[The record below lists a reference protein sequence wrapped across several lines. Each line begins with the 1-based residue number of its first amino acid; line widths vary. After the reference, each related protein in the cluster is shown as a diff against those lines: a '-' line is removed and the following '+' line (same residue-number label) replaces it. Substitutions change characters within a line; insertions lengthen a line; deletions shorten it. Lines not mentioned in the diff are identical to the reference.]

1 MGLLLVLFLATLFLL
16 FWLLGPDNAAGKKE
30 KKLSPEA
37 NLPPISQRAMVRP
50 PIAAAISQGDE
61 TWAGTRPAPTEVL
74 YQKLANIKSEYKKLD
89 EELSNERDAQLKL
102 KDEVERLKA
111 SLERD
116 SGLEEKLRTE
126 NKEFKEK
133 LVSKGQEYEKEF
145 GLNLN
150 LARELGEVKQ
160 KSAVLEQQ
168 RRQDE
173 ERLNILEAQNK
184 AYKEEVKRL
193 NQEILELNKKSQESQ
208 WVSRKEYEDLRAK
221 LKEKEN
227 A

>member
-1 MGLLLVLFLATLFLL
+1 MVGIVIILFGVTLFLL
-16 FWLLGPDNAAGKKE
+16 FWLLSPDNAEGKKA
-30 KKLSPEA
+30 KVLKPEA
-37 NLPPISQRAMVRP
+37 NLPHIGQRAMVRP
-50 PIAAAISQGDE
+50 PIAAAIVPENTARRKDE
-61 TWAGTRPAPTEVL
+61 IESL
-74 YQKLANIKSEYKKLD
+74 SQKLANIKSEYKKLD
-89 EELSNERDAQLKL
+89 EELSGEREAQAKL

-116 SGLEEKLRTE
+116 SGLEERLRTE
-126 NKEFKEK
+126 NKELKEK
-133 LVSKGQEYEKEF
+133 LVGKGQEYEKEF

-150 LARELGEVKQ
+150 LNRELGEYKQ

-168 RRQDE
+168 RRQFE
-173 ERLNILEAQNK
+173 EQLNILEAQNK

-193 NQEILELNKKSQESQ
+193 NYEIVELNKKSQESQ
-208 WVSRKEYEDLRAK
+208 WVSRKEYEDLQAK

>member
-1 MGLLLVLFLATLFLL
+1 M
-16 FWLLGPDNAAGKKE
+16 
-30 KKLSPEA
+30 
-37 NLPPISQRAMVRP
+37 
-50 PIAAAISQGDE
+50 
-61 TWAGTRPAPTEVL
+61 
-74 YQKLANIKSEYKKLD
+74 
-89 EELSNERDAQLKL
+89 SNERDAQLKL

-173 ERLNILEAQNK
+173 EKLNILEAQNK

-193 NQEILELNKKSQESQ
+193 NHEIIDLNKKNQESQ
-208 WVSRKEYEDLRAK
+208 WVSRKEYEDLQAK

>member
-1 MGLLLVLFLATLFLL
+1 MGIVIVLFGVTLFLL
-16 FWLLGPDNAAGKKE
+16 FWLLSPDSGEGKKA
-30 KKLSPEA
+30 KVLKPEA
-37 NLPPISQRAMVRP
+37 NLPPIGRK
-50 PIAAAISQGDE
+50 DE
-61 TWAGTRPAPTEVL
+61 TWAGTRPPPTEVL
-74 YQKLANIKSEYKKLD
+74 SQKLANIKSEYKKLD
-89 EELSNERDAQLKL
+89 EELSNEREAQAKL
-102 KDEVERLKA
+102 KDEVERLKV

-126 NKEFKEK
+126 NKELKEK
-133 LVSKGQEYEKEF
+133 LVAKGQEYEKEF

-150 LARELGEVKQ
+150 LNRELDEYKQ

-168 RRQDE
+168 RRQFE
-173 ERLNILEAQNK
+173 EKLNILEAQNK

-208 WVSRKEYEDLRAK
+208 WVSRKEYEDLQAK

>member
-1 MGLLLVLFLATLFLL
+1 MGIVLVLFVLTLFLL
-16 FWLLGPDNAAGKKE
+16 FWLLSPDNAEGKKA
-30 KKLSPEA
+30 KVLKPEA
-37 NLPPISQRAMVRP
+37 NLPPISQK
-50 PIAAAISQGDE
+50 DE

-74 YQKLANIKSEYKKLD
+74 SQKLANIKSEYKKLD
-89 EELSNERDAQLKL
+89 EELSNERDVQLKL

-126 NKEFKEK
+126 NKELKEK

-150 LARELGEVKQ
+150 LVRELDEYKQ
-160 KSAVLEQQ
+160 KSAILEQQ

-193 NQEILELNKKSQESQ
+193 NHEIVDLNKKSQESQ
-208 WVSRKEYEDLRAK
+208 WVSRKEYEDLQAK

>member
-1 MGLLLVLFLATLFLL
+1 MGIALVLFVLTLFLL
-16 FWLLGPDNAAGKKE
+16 FWLLSPDNAEGKKA
-30 KKLSPEA
+30 KVLKPEA
-37 NLPPISQRAMVRP
+37 NLPPISQENTARRK
-50 PIAAAISQGDE
+50 DE
-61 TWAGTRPAPTEVL
+61 IESL
-74 YQKLANIKSEYKKLD
+74 SQKLANIKSEYKKLD
-89 EELSNERDAQLKL
+89 EELSNERDVQLKL

-126 NKEFKEK
+126 NKELKEK

-150 LARELGEVKQ
+150 LNRELGEYKQ

>member
-1 MGLLLVLFLATLFLL
+1 MGIALVLFVLTLFLL
-16 FWLLGPDNAAGKKE
+16 FWLLSPDNAEGKKA
-30 KKLSPEA
+30 KVLKPEA
-37 NLPPISQRAMVRP
+37 NLPPISQENTARRK
-50 PIAAAISQGDE
+50 DE
-61 TWAGTRPAPTEVL
+61 IESL
-74 YQKLANIKSEYKKLD
+74 SQKLANIKSEYKKLD
-89 EELSNERDAQLKL
+89 EELSNERDVQLKL

-126 NKEFKEK
+126 NKELKEK

-150 LARELGEVKQ
+150 LVRELDEYKQ

-193 NQEILELNKKSQESQ
+193 NHEIVDLNKKSQESQ
-208 WVSRKEYEDLRAK
+208 WVSRKEYEDLQAK

>member
-1 MGLLLVLFLATLFLL
+1 MGIVLVLFGLTLFLL
-16 FWLLGPDNAAGKKE
+16 FWLLSPDNAEGKKA
-30 KKLSPEA
+30 KVLKPEA

-50 PIAAAISQGDE
+50 PIAAAINPENTARRKDE
-61 TWAGTRPAPTEVL
+61 IESL
-74 YQKLANIKSEYKKLD
+74 SQKLANIKSEYKKLD
-89 EELSNERDAQLKL
+89 EELSNERDVQLKL

-126 NKEFKEK
+126 NKELKEK

-150 LARELGEVKQ
+150 FVRELDEYKQ

-193 NQEILELNKKSQESQ
+193 NHEIVDLNKKSQESQ
-208 WVSRKEYEDLRAK
+208 WVSRKEYEDLQAK

>member
-1 MGLLLVLFLATLFLL
+1 MGIVLILFILTLFLL
-16 FWLLGPDNAAGKKE
+16 FWLLSPDSGALKKE
-30 KKLSPEA
+30 RVLTPEA
-37 NLPPISQRAMVRP
+37 NLPPISQMAMVRP
-50 PIAAAISQGDE
+50 PIAAAISLENTARRKDE
-61 TWAGTRPAPTEVL
+61 IESL
-74 YQKLANIKSEYKKLD
+74 SQKLANIKSEYKKLD
-89 EELSNERDAQLKL
+89 EELSNERDVQLKL

-126 NKEFKEK
+126 NKELKEK

-150 LARELGEVKQ
+150 LVRELDEYKQ
-160 KSAVLEQQ
+160 KSDVLEQQ

-193 NQEILELNKKSQESQ
+193 NHEIIDLNKKSQESQ
-208 WVSRKEYEDLRAK
+208 WVSRKEYEDLQAK

>member
-1 MGLLLVLFLATLFLL
+1 MGIALVLFVLTLFLL
-16 FWLLGPDNAAGKKE
+16 FWLLSPDNAEGKKA
-30 KKLSPEA
+30 KVLKPEA
-37 NLPPISQRAMVRP
+37 NLPHIIPENTAKRK
-50 PIAAAISQGDE
+50 DE
-61 TWAGTRPAPTEVL
+61 IESL
-74 YQKLANIKSEYKKLD
+74 SQKLSNIKTEYKKL
-89 EELSNERDAQLKL
+89 EEDLAAEKESRLKL
-102 KDEVERLKA
+102 KDEAERLKA

-116 SGLEEKLRTE
+116 AGLEEKMRTE
-126 NKEFKEK
+126 NKELKEK
-133 LVSKGQEYEKEF
+133 LVGKGQEYEKEF

-150 LARELGEVKQ
+150 LNRELGEYKQ

-173 ERLNILEAQNK
+173 ESLNILEAQNK

-208 WVSRKEYEDLRAK
+208 WVSRKEYEDLQAK